1 MARQDTRTNEQQ
13 NQQGQQGQQMARSQQ
28 EQRGMARSGG
38 YPAGIAIAPADF
50 FRLGPFSLM
59 KRMNEELDRVFGEF
73 GLNRAEEAKPGWAP
87 AVEVTERDGKFVVRA
102 DLPGIKPEDVT
113 LAITDDAV
121 VLEGE
126 RKCEREED
134 KGGVHI
140 TERRYGRFYRAIPLP
155 EGAKTDQAQAKFENG
170 VLEVEVP
177 VEQPKE
183 QRRQIPIQ
191 SATQAT
197 SGSSGTQSSQ
207 GTQGSSERAA

>member
-1 MARQDTRTNEQQ
+1 M
-13 NQQGQQGQQMARSQQ
+13 
-28 EQRGMARSGG
+28 
-38 YPAGIAIAPADF
+38 
-50 FRLGPFSLM
+50 
-59 KRMNEELDRVFGEF
+59 
-73 GLNRAEEAKPGWAP
+73 
-87 AVEVTERDGKFVVRA
+87 
-102 DLPGIKPEDVT
+102 
-113 LAITDDAV
+113 TDDAI

-126 RKCEREED
+126 RKCEHEEN

-207 GTQGSSERAA
+207 QGSSGKAA

>member
-1 MARQDTRTNEQQ
+1 MAKTNEQQ
-13 NQQGQQGQQMARSQQ
+13 SQQGQQMARSQQ
-28 EQRGMARSGG
+28 EQRGMARPRG

-59 KRMNEELDRVFGEF
+59 RRMNEELDRVFGEF
-73 GLNRAEEAKPGWAP
+73 GLSRTEEPKPGWAP
-87 AVEVTERDGKFVVRA
+87 AVEVTERDGKFIVRA
-102 DLPGIKPEDVT
+102 DLPGIKPEDVK
-113 LAITDDAV
+113 LEMTDDAI

-126 RKCEREED
+126 RKCEHEEN

-197 SGSSGTQSSQ
+197 SGSSGTQSPQ
-207 GTQGSSERAA
+207 GTQGSSEKAA